1 MPTLKQSSAVNMAG
15 WQPVASPATSAQPA
29 KAALSSPVDP
39 RNTRNPHMLAS
50 MPLMASTNDALTRQ
64 FYGGVN
70 VPTFRILP
78 VRGGTQ

>member
-15 WQPVASPATSAQPA
+15 WQPVAPRAASSQPA
-29 KAALSSPVDP
+29 KTAPTDP
-39 RNTRNPHMLAS
+39 STRRNPQMLAA

-64 FYGGVN
+64 FYGGQN

-78 VRGGTQ
+78 VGVKQ